1 MKAIESIIS
10 NSKKV
15 YVKMKSEEIC
25 KQFFEKAE
33 REGFIFGD
41 GSKPMS
47 KHPSNLVAVCSDKT
61 LCYVTSIGR
70 IAVQSGAKNIIV
82 YDCEKIFAD

>member
-1 MKAIESIIS
+1 MKTIKSII
-10 NSKKV
+10 NTNKKV

-33 REGFIFGD
+33 REGFIFVD

-47 KHPSNLVAVCSDKT
+47 KHPSDLVAVCSNKT
-61 LCYVTSIGR
+61 LGYVTVIGR
-70 IAVQSGAKNIIV
+70 IGVQLDAKNIMV